1 MKIIYKIF
9 NPAIG
14 EYVDTG
20 SMEECTK
27 TFAELACQ
35 FYLSHT
41 HGTPI
46 SIVVEDEGV
55 ETWRNMQGTEIVNPE
70 LVQQQILEQLEIL

>member
-1 MKIIYKIF
+1 MKIIYKIL
-9 NPAIG
+9 NPQTG
-14 EYVDTG
+14 NYVNK
-20 SMEECTK
+20 SSIEECTK
-27 TFAELACQ
+27 AFAELAYQ